1 MGLELRTVRDEEM
14 GDFLRAVQHRVRRC
28 VAGRG
33 RRVPGAPA
41 PGRALPGGRTTT
53 TAVVATAGAFP
64 FRLTVPGGAQ
74 VGVAAVTVVTVQPTH
89 RRQGLLR
96 QMMDEQLDDVARRGE
111 PLAALTASEASIY
124 ERFGYGIATFTTRWE
139 LASEYADTRR
149 VPLTVR
155 CASSRETRRARR
167 PARCTTP
174 RPRRA
179 PARSSVRRTGGR
191 RSSTAGNVACGSSPR
206 CTTGRDGRPDAFAR
220 YAARRRPGPT
230 ASRT

>member
-14 GDFLRAVQHRVRRC
+14 GGFLRAVGTGFGMVSPGEDDEYAVHLLPAERC
-28 VAGRG
+28 LAVHDDD
-33 RRVPGAPA
+33 
-41 PGRALPGGRTTT
+41 
-53 TAVVATAGAFP
+53 AVVATAGAFP

-139 LASEYADTRR
+139 LASEYADTGASADGS
-149 VPLTVR
+149 VR
-155 CASSRETRRARR
+155 LVEGDAACEAARAVYDAAAATRTGEIERPAGLVVADLQPRETWRALLHRGAHR
-167 PARCTTP
+167 AATGARTRSRGTP
-174 RPRRA
+174 
-179 PARSSVRRTGGR
+179 
-191 RSSTAGNVACGSSPR
+191 STS
-206 CTTGRDGRPDAFAR
+206 
-220 YAARRRPGPT
+220 PGPT
-230 ASRT
+230 ASRR

>member
-14 GDFLRAVQHRVRRC
+14 GGFLRAVSTGFGMASPGEDDEYPVHLLPAERC
-28 VAGRG
+28 LAVHDDD
-33 RRVPGAPA
+33 
-41 PGRALPGGRTTT
+41 
-53 TAVVATAGAFP
+53 AVVATAGAFP

-139 LASEYADTRR
+139 LASEYADT
-149 VPLTVR
+149 
-155 CASSRETRRARR
+155 
-167 PARCTTP
+167 
-174 RPRRA
+174 
-179 PARSSVRRTGGR
+179 G
-191 RSSTAGNVACGSSPR
+191 
-206 CTTGRDGRPDAFAR
+206 
-220 YAARRRPGPT
+220 AAR
-230 ASRT
+230 